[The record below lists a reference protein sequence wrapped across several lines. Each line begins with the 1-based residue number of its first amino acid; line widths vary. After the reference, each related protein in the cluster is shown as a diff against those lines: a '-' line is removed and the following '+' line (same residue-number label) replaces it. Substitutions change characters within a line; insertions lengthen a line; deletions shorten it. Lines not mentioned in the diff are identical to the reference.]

1 MAIENDLIKS
11 ALLEA
16 KTLLD
21 DFIVPENIE
30 KTAVFAREVFETIQ
44 KGNKVITCGNGGSMC
59 DAMHFA
65 EELTGRFRAD
75 RPAYPAIAISDPSHI
90 TCTGNDYGL
99 EFIFSRYIEALGNEG
114 DLLIGIST
122 SGNSLN
128 IYNAVRAA
136 KEKGLKTSA
145 LLGKGGGTIAQI
157 ADNSIV
163 VPGQTSD
170 RIQEIHIKIIHS
182 TIEAV
187 ERLLAD
193 N

>member
-1 MAIENDLIKS
+1 MENDLIKS